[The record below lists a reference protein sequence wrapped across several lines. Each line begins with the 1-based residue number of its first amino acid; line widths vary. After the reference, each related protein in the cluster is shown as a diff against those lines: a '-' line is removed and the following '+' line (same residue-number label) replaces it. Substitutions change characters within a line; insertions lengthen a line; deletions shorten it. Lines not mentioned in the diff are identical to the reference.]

1 MNIRSN
7 QIGQHTGQC
16 TRSLDLLGR
25 LVLLLTLL
33 ICGSTMALAQVNTG
47 DITGSVTDPTG
58 AIVPKATVTIENL
71 ATHEKRTQQSN
82 DAGSYTFT
90 FLQPGH
96 YSVSVKAS
104 GFKGYTVPDLAIQGG
119 DHARADASMQV
130 GEQSQTV
137 EVTGQTPL
145 LQADS
150 ATVSTTIAE
159 QSVQDLPTAQ
169 RNLTSLVIL
178 TPGINEGASVDGL
191 SSGARPDDRR
201 LTSSYSINGMDTQL
215 NNNQIDGTDNNERII
230 GTIGVKPLLDSIE
243 EVSIQTNDFTPET
256 GRSAGGV
263 ISVLTKRGSNQF
275 HGSAYEYL
283 QNSYFNAKAPFGS
296 PGKTP
301 EQRQND
307 FGGSV
312 GGPIFKDK
320 TFFFAGA
327 EGFRLVQAEQNP
339 SLSTVPTAAQEQN
352 PTAVVAADPYIPTG
366 TPISP
371 IALNYL
377 KLFPAPNAAG
387 TTLTSTGATS
397 TIAKGAASNNY
408 SYQPKM
414 TNYSYTLDARVDHQF
429 NVNNLFYAR
438 YTSNHVNA
446 LIPSAL
452 PNETIAGLSVNPG
465 SGQYGYVGPATDIA
479 YNGQL
484 NYTHIFTPSLVME
497 LKTAYT
503 RINNSSQSPNSGT
516 NAGTAFGFPSNVDY
530 GPNSTGLPLLSL
542 SGFAPLGDANFVPI
556 VDLTNTYQYYGT
568 LTYSKGHHSIRGGG
582 ALIRRQARNQ
592 QSSNA
597 VGSASLGLNLPISV
611 GGTADQAQQANNN
624 LAEFLVGAFTGEGR
638 NVDLYTP
645 DYRSWE
651 PGFFLQDTWRATPKL
666 TLVYGARYDIYT
678 PFTEA
683 HGRLSNYDPVNHVLL
698 VPAQGYSFLQAQ
710 GANLTG
716 VQSST
721 PTAGLKTTYTNVA
734 PRVGFAF
741 SAMPRT
747 VVRGGFGIAYFPG
760 NYTSN
765 ASLKN
770 APFNSVYAPS
780 VNGGACQSTLANQIA
795 TNYIAAN
802 PNAGQTAIAACPAT
816 TNANGYTQTDALSQG
831 IPVPAPQ
838 SLNSANLSLGDTVA
852 LGFRT
857 SYVEQFNLLVEQ
869 QFGKNVLSIGYV
881 GQLGR
886 HLPATINDVNLPNPS
901 TITPDTVVGGAL
913 VKGNSRSIQRPT
925 ASILPGLGEVG
936 GYSSIG
942 SSSYHALQ
950 ISFQRRLSQG
960 LTVSTNYTWSHAIDD
975 VTDLSFEGQ
984 EGWGNNNPFNIARTE
999 TGSSDLDLR
1008 NRLVMSGTYEEQAF
1022 KNAHGLEKLALGGWQ
1037 ANIIWI
1043 WNAGSPF
1050 SITDN
1055 YTGQGN
1061 SLYGPAGLSPGPNRP
1076 LQIGN
1081 PKLAHRT
1088 INEWFNPLAF
1098 ETPLDGQ
1105 PGNTPR
1111 NSLTGPTF
1119 EHADVS
1125 LFKTFPLVGRFNLEF
1140 RAEAFNVTNTVGYFV
1155 PNDQNDHATT
1165 NAVGTNPL
1173 SINPA
1178 NPPALVPGSGFAQ
1191 IVSVNPGYVPRELQ
1205 FALKLK
1211 F

>member
-1 MNIRSN
+1 MKLKQKVRR
-7 QIGQHTGQC
+7 GGTA
-16 TRSLDLLGR
+16 
-25 LVLLLTLL
+25 LLLMTAAGLSSSL
-33 ICGSTMALAQVNTG
+33 PAAAQLTTADVV
-47 DITGSVTDPTG
+47 GSVTDATG
-58 AIVPKATVTIENL
+58 AIVPNASVKLEDL
-71 ATHEKRTQQSN
+71 GTHQVRTTTTN
-82 DAGSYTFT
+82 AAGEYTFT
-90 FLQPGH
+90 FLQPGR
-96 YSVSVKAS
+96 YALRVAS
-104 GFKGYTVPDLAIQGG
+104 PGFSEFRIGDVAVNGGDRAREDAKLAIGT
-119 DHARADASMQV
+119 S
-130 GEQSQTV
+130 SQTV
-137 EVTGQTPL
+137 EVTSQTPL

-150 ATVSTTIAE
+150 VNVSTTITTE
-159 QSVQDLPTAQ
+159 SVQDLPTAQ

-178 TPGINEGASVDGL
+178 TPGANEGASVDGL

-201 LTSSYSINGMDTQL
+201 LTSSYSINGADTQL

-243 EVSIQTNDFTPET
+243 EVTVQTNDFTPET

-263 ISVLTKRGSNQF
+263 ISVLTKRGTNQF
-275 HGSAYEYL
+275 HGTLYEFI
-283 QNSYFNAKAPFGS
+283 QNSYFNAKAPFGQ
-296 PGKTP
+296 PGPTP

-307 FGGSV
+307 FGGSI

-327 EGFRLVQAEQNP
+327 EGFRLVQAQQNP
-339 SLSTVPTAAQEQN
+339 SLSTVPTLAQQQN
-352 PTAVVAADPYIPTG
+352 PAAVVAADPYIPAG
-366 TPISP
+366 TPINP

-387 TTLTSTGATS
+387 SALTATGSTAA
-397 TIAKGAASNNY
+397 IAQGAASNNF
-408 SYQPKM
+408 SYQPKSN
-414 TNYSYTLDARVDHQF
+414 NYSYTIDARVDHQF
-429 NVNNLFYAR
+429 NPNNQFYAR
-438 YTSNHVNA
+438 YTSNHVTA

-452 PNETIAGLSVNPG
+452 PNETVAGLSVNPG

-484 NYTHIFTPSLVME
+484 NYTHIFTPSLLME
-497 LKTAYT
+497 LKAAYT

-516 NAGTAFGFPSNVDY
+516 NAGTAFGFPGNVDY
-530 GPNSTGLPLLSL
+530 GPASTGLPLLST

-556 VDLTNTYQYYGT
+556 VDLTNTFQYAGT
-568 LTYSKGHHSIRGGG
+568 VTYTKGRHSIRAGGE
-582 ALIRRQARNQ
+582 LIRRQARNQ

-597 VGSASLGLNLPISV
+597 VGSINTGLNLAVKV
-611 GGTADQAQQANNN
+611 GNTVDQAQQANNN
-624 LAEFLVGAFTGEGR
+624 LAEFLTGAFTGEGR

-651 PGFFLQDTWRATPKL
+651 PGFFAQDTWRVTPKL
-666 TLVYGARYDIYT
+666 TVVYGGRYDVYT

-683 HGRLSNYDPVNHVLL
+683 HGRISNYDPANHVLL
-698 VPAQGYSFLQAQ
+698 VPAQGYNFLQAQ
-710 GANLTG
+710 GANLAG

-721 PTAGLKTTYTNVA
+721 PTAGLKTTYTNIA
-734 PRVGFAF
+734 PRVGFAY
-741 SAMPRT
+741 SAGPST

-770 APFNSVYAPS
+770 APFNSVYSP
-780 VNGGACQSTLANQIA
+780 NACQSTLANQIA

-802 PNAGQTAIAACPAT
+802 PGTTQTAIPACNAT
-816 TNANGYTQTDALSQG
+816 MGPNGYTQTNALSQG

-838 SLNSANLSLGDTVA
+838 ALNSPNLSLGDTVD
-852 LGFRT
+852 LRFRT
-857 SYVEQFNLLVEQ
+857 SYVEQFNTLIEQ
-869 QFGKNVLSIGYV
+869 QFGKNVVTVGYV

-886 HLPATINDVNLPNPS
+886 HLPATINDINLPDPS
-901 TITPDTVVGGAL
+901 TITPDTYQGGVI
-913 VKGNSRSIQRPT
+913 VKGNSRNIKRPT
-925 ASILPGLGEVG
+925 AAILPGLGSVG

-942 SSSYHALQ
+942 TSSYNALQ
-950 ISFQRRLSQG
+950 VSFQRRFSRG
-960 LTVSTNYTWSHAIDD
+960 LTIASNYTWSHAIDD

-984 EGWGNNNPFNIARTE
+984 EGWGNNNPFNIAGTE
-999 TGSSDLDLR
+999 TGNSDLDLR
-1008 NRLVMSGTYEEQAF
+1008 NRFVFSGTYEVQAF
-1022 KNAHGLEKLALGGWQ
+1022 KHAHGLTRLALAGWQ
-1037 ANIIWI
+1037 GNIIWI

-1055 YTGQGN
+1055 YNGGN
-1061 SLYGPAGLSPGPNRP
+1061 SLYGPAGIAPGPNRP

-1088 INEWFNPLAF
+1088 INQWFNPLAF
-1098 ETPLDGQ
+1098 ETALPGQ

-1111 NSLTGPTF
+1111 NNLTGPTF

-1125 LFKTFPLVGRFNLEF
+1125 VFKNFYVTERFNLEF
-1140 RAEAFNVTNTVGYFV
+1140 RAEAFNITNTVGYFV
-1155 PNDQNDHATT
+1155 PNDQNQHSTT

-1173 SINPA
+1173 SLITATNPT
-1178 NPPALVPGSGFAQ
+1178 PGQLVPGSGFAQ

>member
-1 MNIRSN
+1 MEVQNWIRR
-7 QIGQHTGQC
+7 GTLA
-16 TRSLDLLGR
+16 SLLLG
-25 LVLLLTLL
+25 
-33 ICGSTMALAQVNTG
+33 ALPGVAQITTA
-47 DITGSVTDPTG
+47 DIVGSVTDSTG
-58 AIVPKATVTIENL
+58 AIVPNATVKLEDLGTHQVRTG
-71 ATHEKRTQQSN
+71 ATNS
-82 DAGSYTFT
+82 AGEYTFT
-90 FLQPGH
+90 SLQPGH
-96 YSVSVKAS
+96 YSLQFDTP
-104 GFKGYTVPDLAIQGG
+104 GFSELKIGDVAVNGG
-119 DHARADASMQV
+119 DRAREDAKLTV
-130 GEQSQTV
+130 GAQTQTV
-137 EVTGQTPL
+137 EVSSQTPL

-150 ATVSTTIAE
+150 VNVSTTLTTE
-159 QSVQDLPTAQ
+159 SVEDLPTAQ

-178 TPGINEGASVDGL
+178 VPGANEGASVDGL

-201 LTSSYSINGMDTQL
+201 LTSSYSINGADTQL

-243 EVSIQTNDFTPET
+243 EVTVQTNNFTPET

-263 ISVLTKRGSNQF
+263 ISVLTKRGTNQF
-275 HGSAYEYL
+275 HGSAYEFI

-296 PGKTP
+296 PGATP

-307 FGGSV
+307 FGGSL
-312 GGPIFKDK
+312 GGPIFRDK
-320 TFFFAGA
+320 TFFFVGA
-327 EGFRLVQAEQNP
+327 EGFRLVQAAQNP
-339 SLSTVPTAAQEQN
+339 SLSTVPTAAQDAN
-352 PTAVVAADPYIPTG
+352 PAGVVAADPYIPAG
-366 TPISP
+366 TPLSP

-377 KLFPAPNAAG
+377 KLFPQPNASGSA
-387 TTLTSTGATS
+387 LTATGSTSA
-397 TIAKGAASNNY
+397 IAQGAATNN
-408 SYQPKM
+408 SSFQPKA
-414 TNYSYTLDARVDHQF
+414 TNYAYTIDARVDHQF
-429 NVNNLFYAR
+429 SAKDLFYAR
-438 YTSNHVNA
+438 YTSNHVDA

-452 PNETIAGLSVNPG
+452 PNQIVNGLSINPG

-484 NYTHIFTPSLVME
+484 NYTHIFTPSLLLE
-497 LKTAYT
+497 LKAAYT

-516 NAGTAFGFPSNVDY
+516 NAGTAVGFPGNVDY
-530 GPNSTGLPLLSL
+530 GPASTGLPLLSL

-556 VDLTNTYQYYGT
+556 VDITNTFQYAGT
-568 LTYSKGHHSIRGGG
+568 ITYNHGTHSIRAG
-582 ALIRRQARNQ
+582 AELIRRQARNQ

-597 VGSASLGLNLPISV
+597 VGSAGLGLNLPISV
-611 GGTADQAQQANNN
+611 GTVSDQAQQANNN
-624 LAEFLVGAFTGEGR
+624 LAEFLVGAFTTEAR

-645 DYRSWE
+645 DYRSYE
-651 PGFFLQDTWRATPKL
+651 PGFFVQDTWRATPKL
-666 TLVYGARYDIYT
+666 TLVYGGRYDIYT

-698 VPAQGYSFLQAQ
+698 VPQQGYQFLQSQ
-710 GANLTG
+710 GANLAG
-716 VQSST
+716 VVSSS
-721 PTAGLKTTYTNVA
+721 PTAGLNTTYTNVA

-741 SAMPRT
+741 SALPST

-780 VNGGACQSTLANQIA
+780 LNGGGCQSVLASQ
-795 TNYIAAN
+795 IAAN
-802 PNAGQTAIAACPAT
+802 YKTANPGAGTSVIPACPAT
-816 TNANGYTQTDALSQG
+816 MGTNGYTQTNALSQG
-831 IPVPAPQ
+831 IPIPAPQ
-838 SLNSANLSLGDTVA
+838 ALNSANLSLGDTVS

-869 QFGKNVLSIGYV
+869 QIGRNVVTIGYV
-881 GQLGR
+881 GQNGR

-901 TITPDTVVGGAL
+901 TITPDTVRAGML
-913 VKGNSRSIQRPT
+913 VQGNSRSLQRPT
-925 ASILPGLGEVG
+925 ATILPGLGGVG
-936 GYSSIG
+936 GYNSIG
-942 SSSYHALQ
+942 TSSYNALQ
-950 ISFQRRLSQG
+950 VSFQRRFSQG
-960 LTVSTNYTWSHAIDD
+960 ITISSNYTYSHAIDD

-984 EGWGNNNPFNIARTE
+984 EGWGNNNPFNIAATE
-999 TGSSDLDLR
+999 TASSDLDLR
-1008 NRLVMSGTYEEQAF
+1008 NRFVFSGTYEEQAF
-1022 KNAHGLEKLALGGWQ
+1022 KNAHGFTRLALAGWQ
-1037 ANIIWI
+1037 GNIIWV

-1061 SLYGPAGLSPGPNRP
+1061 SLYGPAGISPGPNRP

-1088 INEWFNPLAF
+1088 INQWFNPLAF

-1125 LFKTFPLVGRFNLEF
+1125 LFKNFLLTERFKLEF

-1155 PNDQNDHATT
+1155 PNDQNQHATT

-1173 SINPA
+1173 LINPA
-1178 NPPALVPGSGFAQ
+1178 VPPTLVPGSGFAQ

>member
-1 MNIRSN
+1 MKLKKAV
-7 QIGQHTGQC
+7 
-16 TRSLDLLGR
+16 LDYGLALM
-25 LVLLLTLL
+25 LVVLAALPLT
-33 ICGSTMALAQVNTG
+33 AQVTTS
-47 DITGSVTDPTG
+47 DVVGSVTDASG
-58 AIVPKATVTIENL
+58 AIIPNASVKLEDL
-71 ATHEKRTQQSN
+71 GTHQVRSTTT
-82 DAGSYTFT
+82 DAAGEYTFT

-96 YSVSVKAS
+96 YRLRVSS
-104 GFKGYTVPDLAIQGG
+104 QGFEEFQISDIALNGG
-119 DHARADASMQV
+119 DRAREDARLTV
-130 GEQSQTV
+130 GASTQTV
-137 EVTGQTPL
+137 EVTSQTPL
-145 LQADS
+145 LQSDS
-150 ATVSTTIAE
+150 VNVSTTLTTE
-159 QSVQDLPTAQ
+159 SVQDLPTAQ

-178 TPGINEGASVDGL
+178 VPGVNEGASVDGL

-201 LTSSYSINGMDTQL
+201 LTSSYSINGADTQL

-243 EVSIQTNDFTPET
+243 EVTVQTNDFTPET

-275 HGSAYEYL
+275 HGTLYEFL

-296 PGKTP
+296 PGPTP

-307 FGGSV
+307 FGGSI
-312 GGPIFKDK
+312 GGPIFKNK

-327 EGFRLVQAEQNP
+327 EGFRLVQAAQNP
-339 SLSTVPTAAQEQN
+339 SLSTVPTVAQESN
-352 PTAVVAADPYIPTG
+352 PAAVVAADPYIPAG
-366 TPISP
+366 TPLSP

-377 KLFPAPNAAG
+377 QLFPKPNTQGTPLTATGSTAAV
-387 TTLTSTGATS
+387 AQ
-397 TIAKGAASNNY
+397 GAATNNF
-408 SYQPKM
+408 SYQPRS
-414 TNYSYTLDARVDHQF
+414 TNFSYTIDGRVDHQF
-429 NVNNLFYAR
+429 NPNNLFYAR

-452 PNETIAGLSVNPG
+452 PNQTVNGLSINPG

-484 NYTHIFTPSLVME
+484 NYTHIFTPALLLE
-497 LKTAYT
+497 LKAAYT

-516 NAGTAFGFPSNVDY
+516 DAGTKVGFPGNVDY
-530 GPNSTGLPLLSL
+530 GPASTGLPLLSL

-556 VDLTNTYQYYGT
+556 VDLTNTFQYQGT
-568 LTYSKGHHSIRGGG
+568 ITYTRGQHSFRAGGE
-582 ALIRRQARNQ
+582 LIRRQARNQ

-597 VGSASLGLNLPISV
+597 VGSINTGLNLPISA
-611 GGTADQAQQANNN
+611 GSTSDQAQQANNN
-624 LAEFLVGAFTGEGR
+624 LAEFLTGAFTSEAR

-645 DYRSWE
+645 DYRTWE
-651 PGFFLQDTWRATPKL
+651 PGFFAQDTWRATPKL
-666 TLVYGARYDIYT
+666 TLVYGGRYDVYT

-698 VPAQGYSFLQAQ
+698 VPDQGYQFLKAQ
-710 GANLTG
+710 GANLSG
-716 VQSST
+716 VVSST
-721 PTAGLKTTYTNVA
+721 PTAGLATTYSNIA
-734 PRVGFAF
+734 PRVGFAYNPV
-741 SAMPRT
+741 SGT

-795 TNYIAAN
+795 ANYKAAN
-802 PNAGQTAIAACPAT
+802 PNAGTSVIPACPAT
-816 TNANGYTQTDALSQG
+816 MGANGYTQTNELSQG

-838 SLNSANLSLGDTVA
+838 ALNSANLSLGDTVA

-869 QFGKNVLSIGYV
+869 QFGRNVLTIGYV

-886 HLPATINDVNLPNPS
+886 HLPATINDINLPNPS
-901 TITPDTVVGGAL
+901 TITPDQVSGGVL
-913 VKGNSRSIQRPT
+913 VQGNSRNIQRPT
-925 ASILPGLGEVG
+925 AGILPGLGEVG
-936 GYSSIG
+936 GYNSTG
-942 SSSYHALQ
+942 SSAYNALQ
-950 ISFQRRLSQG
+950 VSFQRRLSQG
-960 LTVSTNYTWSHAIDD
+960 LALASNYTWSHAIDD

-984 EGWGNNNPFNIARTE
+984 EGWGNNNPFNIAATE
-999 TGSSDLDLR
+999 RGNSDLDLR
-1008 NRLVMSGTYEEQAF
+1008 SRFVFSGSYEEQAF
-1022 KNAHGLEKLALGGWQ
+1022 KNAHGITKLALGGWQ
-1037 ANIIWI
+1037 ANIIWV

-1061 SLYGPAGLSPGPNRP
+1061 SLYSPAGLSPGPNRP

-1088 INEWFNPLAF
+1088 INQWFNPLAF

-1111 NSLTGPTF
+1111 NSLTGPTL

-1125 LFKTFPLVGRFNLEF
+1125 VFKDFPVTERFNLEF
-1140 RAEAFNVTNTVGYFV
+1140 RAEAFNLSNTVGYFV
-1155 PNDQNDHATT
+1155 PNDQNQHATT

>member
-1 MNIRSN
+1 MNPLKLR
-7 QIGQHTGQC
+7 
-16 TRSLDLLGR
+16 
-25 LVLLLTLL
+25 TLATFAL
-33 ICGSTMALAQVNTG
+33 SAALALPVVLANAPKAYAQTTTADVSGN
-47 DITGSVTDPTG
+47 VTDPTG
-58 AIVPKATVTIENL
+58 AILPNASVTLKNL
-71 ATHEKRTQQSN
+71 ATQEQRTAQSN
-82 DAGSYTFT
+82 SAGAFSFP

-96 YSVSVKAS
+96 YSVTVTAT
-104 GFKGYTVPDLAIQGG
+104 GFKGFTVPDIALNGG
-119 DHARADASMQV
+119 EHGRADAQLQV
-130 GEQSQTV
+130 GQASQTV
-137 EVTGQTPL
+137 SVTSQSPL

-150 ATVSTTIAE
+150 ANVVTTIPTE
-159 QSVQDLPTAQ
+159 QVEDLPTAQ

-178 TPGINEGASVDGL
+178 TPGANEGASVDGL

-201 LTSSYSINGMDTQL
+201 LTSAYSINGQDTQL
-215 NNNQIDGTDNNERII
+215 NNNQLDGTDNNERII

-243 EVSIQTNDFTPET
+243 EVTVQTNDYTPET

-275 HGSAYEYL
+275 HGSAYEFL
-283 QNSYFNAKAPFGS
+283 QNDYFNAKAPFGQAG
-296 PGKTP
+296 PTP

-307 FGGSV
+307 FGGSI

-327 EGFRLVQAEQNP
+327 EGFRLVQAQQNP
-339 SLSTVPTAAQEQN
+339 SLSTVPTAAQLQN
-352 PTAVVAADPYIPTG
+352 PAAVVAADPYIPTG
-366 TPISP
+366 TPINP

-377 KLFPAPNAAG
+377 KLFPAPNRTGTLLTTTSSTSAIAAG
-387 TTLTSTGATS
+387 GATQ
-397 TIAKGAASNNY
+397 NF
-408 SYQPKM
+408 SYQPKQ
-414 TNYSYTLDARVDHQF
+414 TNYSYTIDARVDHQF
-429 NVNNLFYAR
+429 NANNLFYAR
-438 YTSNHVNA
+438 YTSNHVTA
-446 LIPSAL
+446 LIPSEL
-452 PNETIAGLSVNPG
+452 PNQTVNGLSINPG

-484 NYTHIFTPSLVME
+484 NYTHIFTPSLLME
-497 LKTAYT
+497 LKAAYT

-516 NAGTAFGFPSNVDY
+516 NAGTAVGFPGNVDY
-530 GPNSTGLPLLSL
+530 GPASSGLPLLTVN
-542 SGFAPLGDANFVPI
+542 GFAPLGDANFVPI
-556 VDLTNTYQYYGT
+556 VDLTNTFQYAGT
-568 LTYSKGHHSIRGGG
+568 VTYERGNHNIRIGGE
-582 ALIRRQARNQ
+582 LIRRQARNQ

-597 VGSASLGLNLPISV
+597 VGSISLGLGLPITV
-611 GGTADQAQQANNN
+611 NGVADQAQQANNN
-624 LAEFLVGAFTGEGR
+624 LAEFLTGAFTGEGR

-645 DYRSWE
+645 NYRSWE
-651 PGFFLQDTWRATPKL
+651 PGFFAQDTWRATPKL
-666 TLVYGARYDIYT
+666 TLVYGARYDVYT

-683 HGRLSNYDPVNHVLL
+683 DGRISNYDPVNHVLL
-698 VPAQGYSFLQAQ
+698 VPAKGYNFLKAQ
-710 GANLTG
+710 GVNLTG
-716 VQSST
+716 IQSST
-721 PTAGLKTTYTNVA
+721 PTAGLKTTYTNIA
-734 PRVGFAF
+734 PRVGYALTVR
-741 SAMPRT
+741 PGT

-780 VNGGACQSTLANQIA
+780 LNGAACQSTLSNQIVTRYNA
-795 TNYIAAN
+795 TPGNTAQ
-802 PNAGQTAIAACPAT
+802 PAIAACPAT
-816 TNANGYTQTDALSQG
+816 TDANGNYTQTNALSQG
-831 IPVPAPQ
+831 IPIPAPQ
-838 SLNSANLSLGDTVA
+838 ALNSPNLSLGDTVA

-857 SYVEQFNLLVEQ
+857 SYVEQFNTLIEQ
-869 QFGKNVLSIGYV
+869 QFGNNVFTLGYV

-886 HLPATINDVNLPNPS
+886 HLPATINDINLPNPS
-901 TITPDTVVGGAL
+901 TITAANATTL
-913 VKGNSRSIQRPT
+913 KRPT

-936 GYSSIG
+936 GYNSIG
-942 SSSYHALQ
+942 SSSYNALQ
-950 ISFQRRLSQG
+950 VSFQRRMSRG
-960 LTVSTNYTWSHAIDD
+960 FTMNANYTWSHAIDD

-984 EGWGNNNPFNIARTE
+984 EGWGNNNPFNIAGTE

-1008 NRLVMSGTYEEQAF
+1008 NRFVMSGSYEEQAF
-1022 KNAHGLEKLALGGWQ
+1022 KHAHGLTRLALAGWQ
-1037 ANIIWI
+1037 GNIIWI

-1050 SITDN
+1050 SLTNN
-1055 YTGQGN
+1055 YSYPGN
-1061 SLYGPAGLSPGPNRP
+1061 SLYTPAGLSPGPNRP

-1098 ETPLDGQ
+1098 ETPQFGQ

-1125 LFKTFPLVGRFNLEF
+1125 LFKNFYVTERFNLEF

-1165 NAVGTNPL
+1165 NAVGV
-1173 SINPA
+1173 NPA
-1178 NPPALVPGSGFAQ
+1178 ITGAALVPGSGFAQ